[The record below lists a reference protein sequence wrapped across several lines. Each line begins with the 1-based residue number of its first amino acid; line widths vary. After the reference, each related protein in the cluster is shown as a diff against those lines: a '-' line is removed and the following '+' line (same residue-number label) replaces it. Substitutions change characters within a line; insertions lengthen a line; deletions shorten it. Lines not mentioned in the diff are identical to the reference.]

1 MKRLLEA
8 ELIYGRLLPVD
19 EPHLVERYNKAL
31 DGFGIRRT
39 ALTSFRIDMTGFSP
53 EIADE
58 LGDRD
63 YLDPNRVNRRFV
75 IMTPEQVN
83 LPVVHTSFS
92 NTAALMHEFFSA
104 NARAINAITIRDAL
118 YGEIED
124 SVSVVNDI
132 DDLLS
137 INEVRFKVLSA
148 EDMLGK
154 AGELRTLVD
163 RLKTVPNAWADDAML
178 NRMVDLAKQTGD
190 IRQNALVPDQLVFR
204 HEAYWA
210 NHFGGVYVFLDD
222 KTTTVICDPTVPGFR
237 RSRPWQVSYIAL
249 DDPKRI
255 FDFLASTKRLELP
268 RASWVEQSGLFQHRA
283 DMTVVNLV
291 NQGDPTTDIEKADRI
306 WLQTWMHRNAD
317 LVARDGTY
325 PFLQEAIRTV
335 AATGEIKI
343 NEVPADKRFLLVR
356 AAPDHPDQWLVN
368 RLISQMVPY
377 DFVSRFVFDK
387 QGFYAAYEQYSEKFR
402 AYVVATLTRTYLQDK
417 AAFRRKL
424 FGIREDDANA

>member
-1 MKRLLEA
+1 MKLLLEA
-8 ELIYGRLLPVD
+8 ELIYGRLLPID

-31 DGFGIRRT
+31 DGFGMRRT
-39 ALTSFRIDMTGFSP
+39 QLSRFRIDMTGFSP

-63 YLDPNRVNRRFV
+63 YLDPNRVNRRFI

-154 AGELRTLVD
+154 AAELRGLID
-163 RLKTVPNAWADDAML
+163 RLKTVPNAWSDDAML

-204 HEAYWA
+204 HDAYWA

-249 DDPKRI
+249 DDHKRI
-255 FDFLASTKRLELP
+255 FDFLASTGRLELP
-268 RASWVEQSGLFQHRA
+268 RASWVEPSGLFQHRA
-283 DMTVVNLV
+283 DMTIVNLV
-291 NQGDPTTDIEKADRI
+291 NQADPTTDLEKMDRI
-306 WLQTWMHRNAD
+306 WLQTWMHRNAG

-343 NEVPADKRFLLVR
+343 ADVAPERRFMLVR
-356 AAPDHPDQWLVN
+356 AAPAHPDQWLVN

-387 QGFYAAYEQYSEKFR
+387 QGFYTAYDQYSEKFR

-424 FGIREDDANA
+424 YGIREDDPYA

>member
-1 MKRLLEA
+1 MKLLLEA
-8 ELIYGRLLPVD
+8 ELIYGRLLPID

-31 DGFGIRRT
+31 DGFGMRRT
-39 ALTSFRIDMTGFSP
+39 QLSRFRIDMTGFSP

-63 YLDPNRVNRRFV
+63 YLDPNRVNRRFI

-137 INEVRFKVLSA
+137 INDVRFKVLSA

-154 AGELRTLVD
+154 AAELRGLVD
-163 RLKTVPNAWADDAML
+163 RLKTVPNAWSDDAML

-204 HEAYWA
+204 HDAYWA

-249 DDPKRI
+249 DDHKRI
-255 FDFLASTKRLELP
+255 FDFLASTRRLELP
-268 RASWVEQSGLFQHRA
+268 RASWVEPSGLFQHRA
-283 DMTVVNLV
+283 DMTIVNLV
-291 NQGDPTTDIEKADRI
+291 NQADPTTDLEKMDRI
-306 WLQTWMHRNAD
+306 WLQTWMHRNAG

-343 NEVPADKRFLLVR
+343 ADVAPERRFMLVR
-356 AAPDHPDQWLVN
+356 AAPAHPDQWLVN

-387 QGFYAAYEQYSEKFR
+387 QGFYTAYDQYSEKFR

-424 FGIREDDANA
+424 YGIREDDPYA

>member
-1 MKRLLEA
+1 MKLLLEA
-8 ELIYGRLLPVD
+8 ELIYGRLLPID

-31 DGFGIRRT
+31 DGFGMRRT
-39 ALTSFRIDMTGFSP
+39 QLSRFRIDMTGFSP

-63 YLDPNRVNRRFV
+63 YLDPNRVNRRFI

-154 AGELRTLVD
+154 AAELRGLVD
-163 RLKTVPNAWADDAML
+163 RLKTVPNAWSDDAML
-178 NRMVDLAKQTGD
+178 NRMADLAKQTGD

-204 HEAYWA
+204 HDAYWA

-249 DDPKRI
+249 DDHKRI
-255 FDFLASTKRLELP
+255 FDFLASTGRLELP
-268 RASWVEQSGLFQHRA
+268 RASWVEPSGLFQHRA
-283 DMTVVNLV
+283 DMTIVNLV
-291 NQGDPTTDIEKADRI
+291 NQADPTTDLEKMDRI
-306 WLQTWMHRNAD
+306 WLQTWMHRNAG

-343 NEVPADKRFLLVR
+343 ADVAPERRFMLVR
-356 AAPDHPDQWLVN
+356 AAPAHPDQWLVN

-387 QGFYAAYEQYSEKFR
+387 QGFYTAYDQYSEKFR

-424 FGIREDDANA
+424 YGIREDNPYA

>member
-1 MKRLLEA
+1 MKLLLEA
-8 ELIYGRLLPVD
+8 ELIYGRLLPID

-31 DGFGIRRT
+31 DGFGMRRT
-39 ALTSFRIDMTGFSP
+39 ALSRFRIDMTGFSP

-63 YLDPNRVNRRFV
+63 YLDPNRVNRRFI
-75 IMTPEQVN
+75 IMTPDQVN

-154 AGELRTLVD
+154 AAELRGLVD
-163 RLKTVPNAWADDAML
+163 RLKTVPNAWSDDAML

-204 HEAYWA
+204 HDAYWA

-249 DDPKRI
+249 DDHKRI
-255 FDFLASTKRLELP
+255 FDFLASTGRLELP
-268 RASWVEQSGLFQHRA
+268 RASWVEPSGLFQHRA
-283 DMTVVNLV
+283 DMTIVNLV
-291 NQGDPTTDIEKADRI
+291 NQADPTTDLEKMDRI

-317 LVARDGTY
+317 RVARDGTY

-343 NEVPADKRFLLVR
+343 ADIAPERRFMLVR
-356 AAPDHPDQWLVN
+356 AAPAHPDQWLVN

-387 QGFYAAYEQYSEKFR
+387 QGFYTAYDQYSEKFR

-424 FGIREDDANA
+424 YGIREDDPYA

>member
-31 DGFGIRRT
+31 DGFGMRRT
-39 ALTSFRIDMTGFSP
+39 ALSSFRIDMTGFSP

-154 AGELRTLVD
+154 AGELRSLVD

-249 DDPKRI
+249 DDHKRI
-255 FDFLASTKRLELP
+255 FEFLASTKRLELP

-283 DMTVVNLV
+283 EMTILNLV
-291 NQGDPTTDIEKADRI
+291 NQGDPTTDLEKADRI
-306 WLQTWMHRNAD
+306 WLQTWMHRNAA
-317 LVARDGTY
+317 LVSRDGTY
-325 PFLQEAIRTV
+325 PFLQEAIRSI

-343 NEVPADKRFLLVR
+343 NEVAPERRFQLVR

-402 AYVVATLTRTYLQDK
+402 EYVVTALTRTYLQDK
-417 AAFRRKL
+417 AGFRRKL
-424 FGIREDDANA
+424 YGIREDDTNA

>member
-1 MKRLLEA
+1 MKRLLET
-8 ELIYGRLLPVD
+8 ELVYGRLLPVD
-19 EPHLVERYNKAL
+19 EPHLIERYNKAL
-31 DGFGIRRT
+31 DGFGTPRT
-39 ALTSFRIDMTGFSP
+39 ALSTFRIDMTGFSP

-63 YLDPNRVNRRFV
+63 YLDPNRVNRRFIV
-75 IMTPEQVN
+75 MTPEQVN

-104 NARAINAITIRDAL
+104 NARAINAVTIRDAL

-124 SVSVVNDI
+124 SVSVVHDI

-137 INEVRFKVLSA
+137 INEVRFRVLSA

-154 AGELRTLVD
+154 AAELRGLVD
-163 RLKTVPNAWADDAML
+163 RLKTVPNAWSDDAML
-178 NRMVDLAKQTGD
+178 NRMVELAKQTGD

-210 NHFGGVYVFLDD
+210 NHFGGVYVFLDG
-222 KTTTVICDPTVPGFR
+222 KATTVICDPSVPGFR

-249 DDPKRI
+249 DDHKRI

-268 RASWVEQSGLFQHRA
+268 RASWVEPSGLFQHRA
-283 DMTVVNLV
+283 DMTIAGLV
-291 NQGDPTTDIEKADRI
+291 NESDPTADLEKADRI

-317 LVARDGTY
+317 RVASEGSY

-343 NEVPADKRFLLVR
+343 DEVEPKRRFQLVR
-356 AAPDHPDQWLVN
+356 AAPGHPDQWLVN

-387 QGFYAAYEQYSEKFR
+387 QGFYAAYERYSEKFR
-402 AYVVATLTRTYLQDK
+402 AYVVATLTGTYLQDK

-424 FGIREDDANA
+424 YGIREDDANA

>member
-1 MKRLLEA
+1 MKLLLEA
-8 ELIYGRLLPVD
+8 ELIYGRLLPID

-31 DGFGIRRT
+31 DGFGMRRT
-39 ALTSFRIDMTGFSP
+39 QLSRFRIDMTGFSP

-63 YLDPNRVNRRFV
+63 YLDPNRVNRRFI

-154 AGELRTLVD
+154 AAELRGLVD
-163 RLKTVPNAWADDAML
+163 RLKTVPNAWSDDAML

-204 HEAYWA
+204 HDAYWA

-249 DDPKRI
+249 DDHKRI
-255 FDFLASTKRLELP
+255 FDFLASTGRLELP
-268 RASWVEQSGLFQHRA
+268 RASWVEPSGLFQHRA
-283 DMTVVNLV
+283 DMTIVNLV
-291 NQGDPTTDIEKADRI
+291 NQADPTTDLEKMDRI
-306 WLQTWMHRNAD
+306 WLQTWMHRNAA

-343 NEVPADKRFLLVR
+343 ADIAPERRFMLVR
-356 AAPDHPDQWLVN
+356 AAPAHPDQWLVN

-387 QGFYAAYEQYSEKFR
+387 QGFYNAYDQYSEKFR

-424 FGIREDDANA
+424 YGIREDDPYA

>member
-8 ELIYGRLLPVD
+8 ELIYGRLLPIE

-31 DGFGIRRT
+31 DGFGMRRT

-154 AGELRTLVD
+154 AGELRGLVD

-178 NRMVDLAKQTGD
+178 ERMVELVKQTGD

-249 DDPKRI
+249 DDHKRI
-255 FDFLASTKRLELP
+255 FEFLASTKRLELP
-268 RASWVEQSGLFQHRA
+268 RASWVEPSGLFQHRA
-283 DMTVVNLV
+283 DMTVVSLV
-291 NQGDPTTDIEKADRI
+291 NQADPTTDLEKADRI
-306 WLQTWMHRNAD
+306 WLQTWMHRNAA

-325 PFLQEAIRTV
+325 PFLQEASRTV

-343 NEVPADKRFLLVR
+343 ADVPPARRFLVVR
-356 AAPDHPDQWLVN
+356 AAPEHPDQWLVN
-368 RLISQMVPY
+368 RLISQMVPH

-387 QGFYAAYEQYSEKFR
+387 EGFYAAYEQYSEKFR
-402 AYVVATLTRTYLQDK
+402 EYVVATLTRTYLQDK

-424 FGIREDDANA
+424 YGIKEDDANA

>member
-31 DGFGIRRT
+31 DGFGMRRT

-154 AGELRTLVD
+154 AGELRGLVD
-163 RLKTVPNAWADDAML
+163 RLKTVPNAWSDDAML
-178 NRMVDLAKQTGD
+178 NRMVELAKQTGD

-249 DDPKRI
+249 DDHKRI
-255 FDFLASTKRLELP
+255 FEFLASTKRLELP
-268 RASWVEQSGLFQHRA
+268 RASWVEPSGLFQHRA

-291 NQGDPTTDIEKADRI
+291 NQGDPTADLEKADRI
-306 WLQTWMHRNAD
+306 WLQTWMHRNAAP
-317 LVARDGTY
+317 VARDGTY

-343 NEVPADKRFLLVR
+343 NEVPPERRFLVVR
-356 AAPDHPDQWLVN
+356 AAPEHPDQWLVN

-417 AAFRRKL
+417 AGFRRKL
-424 FGIREDDANA
+424 YGIREDDTNA